1 MSQWTDD
8 LFYVFVYFQESQIKR
23 IFGTMINQKL
33 QDFEED
39 VKPLGDLMTQV
50 NFHAYLTRCR
60 SCAVWIYVTEQ
71 VPPLPLP
78 GTTATD
84 SKCFEKANL
93 CEMAR
98 VHDNT
103 TLVRF
108 GKAP

>member
-1 MSQWTDD
+1 MSW
-8 LFYVFVYFQESQIKR
+8 
-23 IFGTMINQKL
+23 M
-33 QDFEED
+33 
-39 VKPLGDLMTQV
+39 
-50 NFHAYLTRCR
+50 
-60 SCAVWIYVTEQ
+60 YVTEQ
-71 VPPLPLP
+71 APPLPLP

-84 SKCFEKANL
+84 PKCFQKANL